1 MSLAPKNN
9 VVVAT
14 EVINKERLSL
24 MPRRFP
30 GCFIV
35 VEQTIYQV
43 MDRICPAYAGGYW
56 HFYSLSNGGF
66 YMALEGESE
75 LDVVVPFG
83 NGFADKLSRE
93 AASIVA
99 CLMAYCFLA
108 EKYPSGL
115 FADHYTWLMEYVYT
129 HPEASKI
136 RLAID

>member
-1 MSLAPKNN
+1 MSLSPKTNS
-9 VVVAT
+9 VVAT
-14 EVINKERLSL
+14 KVENAERLST
-24 MPRRFP
+24 MPRYFP

-43 MDRICPAYAGGYW
+43 MDKICPAYTGGYW
-56 HFYSLSNGGF
+56 DFYSLSNGGF
-66 YMALEGESE
+66 FMSLEGDNEI
-75 LDVVVPFG
+75 DVAVPFG
-83 NGFADKLSRE
+83 NGFVDKLSRE

-129 HPEASKI
+129 HPEAAKI
-136 RLAID
+136 RLSID